1 MLNLIYIRS
10 LVVIISIFLVSC
22 QSTTANIEK
31 APIYTALYLDN
42 KFDHDSD
49 EAIETE
55 EEIFALDD
63 EMKLMVNEKLLTI
76 REPKK
81 RAKRLLRHIFAK
93 ENIDLAYQ
101 SAANLT
107 ASEAYHSQT
116 ANCMSLTIMAYAL
129 AKEAR
134 LDVKFQD
141 VEVPEYWVRNGQY
154 NMLTGHVNLILTE
167 ARVPNK
173 TIVYGRELLQ
183 IDFDPDVYKKSF
195 PKKVIDKNTV
205 LAMFYNNKGGHALVD
220 KNYTLAYKYLKKAT
234 LVDPSFSSAWG
245 NLGILYKLNG
255 INDYAEKSYIHA
267 INLDSDNLTAL
278 TNLSFLLESNKE
290 FEKAREIEQQL
301 HNKRITNP
309 YYHALLADEAFY
321 RGENDKAIK
330 HYKRAIRMDNKV
342 HEFYFG
348 IAKVYYALN
357 QIKRAESAMNK
368 ALAYNR
374 TTAIES
380 QYLAKLNFLK
390 DLELHN

>member
-1 MLNLIYIRS
+1 MLRSIYVRT
-10 LVVIISIFLVSC
+10 LVVITNIFIVSC
-22 QSTTANIEK
+22 QSTIANIENT
-31 APIYTALYLDN
+31 PVYTELYLDN
-42 KFDHDSD
+42 KFEQHTVP
-49 EAIETE
+49 AIETE
-55 EEIFALDD
+55 EEVFALDD
-63 EMKLMVNEKLLTI
+63 EMKMMVTDKLLSV
-76 REPKK
+76 REPNK

-107 ASEAYHSQT
+107 ASQAYHSQT

-129 AKEAR
+129 AKEAG
-134 LDVKFQD
+134 LDIKFQD
-141 VEVPEYWVRNGQY
+141 VKVPEYWVRNGQY

-173 TIVYGRELLQ
+173 TVVYGRELLQ

-195 PKKVIDKNTV
+195 PKRVINKNTV
-205 LAMFYNNKGGHALVD
+205 LAMFYNNKGAQELVE
-220 KNYTLAYKYLKKAT
+220 KNYALAYRYLKEAT

-245 NLGILYKLNG
+245 NLGILYKLNE
-255 INDYAEKSYIHA
+255 INDFAEKSYLHA
-267 INLDSDNLTAL
+267 IDLDSNNLTAL

-290 FEKAREIEQQL
+290 FDKARKIEKKL
-301 HNKRITNP
+301 HDKRITNP
-309 YYHALLADEAFY
+309 YYHALLADEAFF
-321 RGENDKAIK
+321 RGENEKAIK

-357 QIKRAESAMNK
+357 EIKRAESAMNK

-374 TTAIES
+374 TSAIES

-390 DLELHN
+390 DLELRD